1 MNMKKILAIL
11 LAALLACTIVG
22 CKKDDN
28 VTDGADENKV
38 NDELVY
44 ENFTYAVNGEGTY
57 EITGYTYVGIDFKDV
72 VIPATM
78 PDGREVTGIGK
89 DAFKAFKTI
98 KSVTIPASVTYIGQ
112 YAFYDCDEI
121 TSIVIPESVT
131 SIGVGAFQDC
141 DKLASVTLPTGLKAI
156 ENFTFL
162 DCKVLTGVTLPT
174 TLESI
179 GKSAFRGCTALTE
192 IIVPASV
199 KDMGDTAFYECTAL
213 KKATVLGSALG
224 ATEEDEDGN
233 KTEHTIGSIVFHSCA
248 TDLVV
253 EVTKDTA
260 FAKYAE
266 ENNYNVTFATP
277 EVQ

>member
-22 CKKDDN
+22 CKKDDTVATGDDDN
-28 VTDGADENKV
+28 KAD
-38 NDELVY
+38 DELVY

-57 EITGYTYVGIDFKDV
+57 EITGYTYAGVDFVDV
-72 VIPATM
+72 VIPEAM
-78 PDGREVTGIGK
+78 PDGREVTGIGD

-98 KSVTIPASVTYIGQ
+98 KSVTIPASITYIGQ

-121 TSIVIPESVT
+121 STIVIPDSVT
-131 SIGVGAFQDC
+131 SIGMGAFENC
-141 DKLASVTLPTGLKAI
+141 NKLESVTLPAGLKEI
-156 ENFTFL
+156 SDYTFRE
-162 DCKVLTGVTLPT
+162 CKALMGVTLPE

-179 GKSAFRGCTALTE
+179 GKAAFWGCISLTE
-192 IIVPASV
+192 ITVPETV
-199 KDMGDTAFYECTAL
+199 KDMGASAFYECTAL

-224 ATEEDEDGN
+224 ATEEDEEGN
-233 KTEHTIGSIVFHSCA
+233 KTEHVIGEIVFHSCSA
-248 TDLVV
+248 DLVI

-266 ENNYNVTFATP
+266 DNNYNVVFA
-277 EVQ
+277 EAAAQ

>member
-1 MNMKKILAIL
+1 MNIKKILAIL

-28 VTDGADENKV
+28 VVNGDDENKAG
-38 NDELVY
+38 DELVF

-57 EITGYTYVGIDFKDV
+57 EITGYTYSGIDFVDV
-72 VIPATM
+72 VVPATM
-78 PDGREVTGIGK
+78 PDGREVTGIGD

-98 KSVTIPASVTYIGQ
+98 KSVTIPESVTYIGQ

-121 TSIVIPESVT
+121 TAIVIPESVT
-131 SIGVGAFQDC
+131 SIGMGAFENC
-141 DKLASVTLPTGLKAI
+141 DKLASVTLPAGLKEI
-156 ENFTFL
+156 DNYTFKA
-162 DCKVLTGVTLPT
+162 CKALTGITLPE

-179 GKSAFRGCTALTE
+179 GKAAFWGCTALAE
-192 IIVPASV
+192 ITIPESV
-199 KDMGDTAFYECTAL
+199 KDMGDAAFYECTAL

-233 KTEHTIGSIVFHSCA
+233 KTEHVIGEIVFNSCA
-248 TDLVV
+248 ADLVI
-253 EVTKDTA
+253 EVTKDTE

-266 ENNYNVTFATP
+266 DNNYSVVFAT
-277 EVQ
+277 EVAQ